1 MISSH
6 INAPLPNPQGE
17 RPGHDI
23 MNTPRQPWFTQFW
36 PWFLIILPSV
46 VVVAAIATVYIAI
59 KHSDELVID
68 TYYKEGLAINQQL
81 SQNQQARQQAV
92 VAKIYLNPSMD
103 LRLQLTGEGLA
114 QINHLQL
121 RLQHPTT
128 EALDQSVV
136 LTRRDGEWF
145 EGRLGQPLL
154 GVNHLGAP
162 SQSRWYLTLQPFHS
176 EEYGNWRLK
185 GEWDMSKKTL
195 ITLWAKGALEK

>member
-1 MISSH
+1 MLASQIS
-6 INAPLPNPQGE
+6 APFPTPQGE
-17 RPGHDI
+17 SPGHDT
-23 MNTPRQPWFTQFW
+23 MNTPRQPWYKQFW

-59 KHSDELVID
+59 KHSDELVMD
-68 TYYKEGLAINQQL
+68 SYYKEGLAINQQL
-81 SQNQQARQQAV
+81 SQDQQARRQAV
-92 VAKIYLNPSMD
+92 VAKLYLDPSRDM
-103 LRLQLTGEGLA
+103 RLQLSGEGLA

-145 EGRLGQPLL
+145 EGRLGATTE
-154 GVNHLGAP
+154 G
-162 SQSRWYLTLQPFHS
+162 RWYVTLQPFHS

-185 GEWDMSKKTL
+185 GEWDMSKKTV
-195 ITLWAKGALEK
+195 ITLWAKGALEQ